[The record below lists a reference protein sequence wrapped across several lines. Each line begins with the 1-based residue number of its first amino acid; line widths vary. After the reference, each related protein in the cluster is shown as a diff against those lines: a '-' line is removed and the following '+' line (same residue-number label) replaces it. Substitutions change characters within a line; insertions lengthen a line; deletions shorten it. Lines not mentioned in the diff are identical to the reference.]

1 MTRRPPRDRPGL
13 QAERTE
19 LAWERSG
26 LGLLAA
32 AALLLVRH
40 VEPTLG
46 RVVLVG
52 VDLALA
58 LLTVWL
64 GRVRGRR
71 IRVPPEDPPGR
82 LTVADAR
89 REVLLVGWAVVAVAG
104 ATTLLL
110 LTQLQIP
117 T

>member
-1 MTRRPPRDRPGL
+1 MTRRPLRDRPGL

-26 LGLLAA
+26 IGLLAA

-46 RVVLVG
+46 RVVLV
-52 VDLALA
+52 VAYLTLAM
-58 LLTVWL
+58 LTVWL
-64 GRVRGRR
+64 GRMRGRR
-71 IRVPPEDPPGR
+71 IRVPREDPAGR
-82 LTVADAR
+82 LTVPDAR
-89 REVLLVGWAVVAVAG
+89 REVLLIGWAVVAVAA

-110 LTQLQIP
+110 LTQPQIP